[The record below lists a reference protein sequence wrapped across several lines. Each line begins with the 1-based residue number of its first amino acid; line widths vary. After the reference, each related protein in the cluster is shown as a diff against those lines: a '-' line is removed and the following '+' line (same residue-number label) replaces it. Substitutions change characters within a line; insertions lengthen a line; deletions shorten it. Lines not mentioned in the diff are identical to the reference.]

1 MSRFNYNFHHN
12 QLSADNPFRFIGAS
26 NNSNQKKELYPKQNE
41 LSPSKE
47 DNKEKSNLHQ
57 HSLSINEKGKRDNSQ
72 NCQNDNFYYTINSRS
87 YAKNSRQN
95 YQNYRQN
102 KDHIAELFNS
112 PIKAPQDYYSGNTT
126 NQNALQLPYS
136 TYTANKQRKDD
147 KDTNEIFPYI
157 KNEKISNIELE
168 EYYVESNNLIKNYAY
183 KENPNLPFRQYMED
197 KGISI
202 LNINGDPDKALF
214 CLFDGH
220 GGDQVSK
227 FLQKNFLKYFKE
239 IILPSGK
246 NNSNINDAFTKLFK
260 TLDEKI
266 KEFNYTQIG
275 STACIIYITNEKGR
289 KILYSANIGDTRA
302 LLISKN
308 EYQRLT
314 YEHRASDSNEYKRII
329 NGGGIVLEGRIYG
342 SLMLSRAFGDW
353 EFKNYGLICEPF
365 INERKINDNDKYVI
379 IATDGVWDS
388 LNDDDVYEISKDFD
402 NSKELCNYIV
412 KKSAEKFSMDN
423 ISCFVIKL

>member
-1 MSRFNYNFHHN
+1 MN
-12 QLSADNPFRFIGAS
+12 
-26 NNSNQKKELYPKQNE
+26 
-41 LSPSKE
+41 
-47 DNKEKSNLHQ
+47 
-57 HSLSINEKGKRDNSQ
+57 
-72 NCQNDNFYYTINSRS
+72 
-87 YAKNSRQN
+87 
-95 YQNYRQN
+95 
-102 KDHIAELFNS
+102 
-112 PIKAPQDYYSGNTT
+112 
-126 NQNALQLPYS
+126 
-136 TYTANKQRKDD
+136 
-147 KDTNEIFPYI
+147 
-157 KNEKISNIELE
+157 
-168 EYYVESNNLIKNYAY
+168 YVESNNLIKNYAY

-239 IILPSGK
+239 IILPSDK

-412 KKSAEKFSMDN
+412 KKSAEKFSIDN